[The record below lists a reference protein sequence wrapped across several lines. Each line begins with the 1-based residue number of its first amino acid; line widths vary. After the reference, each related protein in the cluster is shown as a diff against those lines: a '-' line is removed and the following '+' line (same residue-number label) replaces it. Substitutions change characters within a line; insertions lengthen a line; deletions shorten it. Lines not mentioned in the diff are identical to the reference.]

1 MYILIVEDDPNIA
14 ANLAELLTNEGHE
27 AATAASV
34 TAARASLQGRKPQIV
49 FLDVYLPDG
58 KGLDLL
64 NDIKGIPFIVVTGSP
79 EEDTAD
85 LAFDSGVVAY
95 LVKPFLQSDV
105 LEAIAQV
112 GQG

>member
-1 MYILIVEDDPNIA
+1 MYILIVEDDPHIA
-14 ANLAELLTNEGHE
+14 ANLAELLQNEGHQTAI
-27 AATAASV
+27 AATVA
-34 TAARASLQGRKPQIV
+34 AARASLLQRKPQIV

-64 NDIKGIPFIVVTGSP
+64 DDIQGIPFIVVTGTP

-95 LVKPFLQSDV
+95 LVKPFLQADV
-105 LEAIAQV
+105 LEAIAEV